1 MVKVICCLQSNYIGV
16 ASQVM
21 KQCSLNLTEEMKLTT
36 KICIA
41 KNIIRNKKPKHD
53 TKNCSCV
60 LSTEKGFGKMT
71 KVLNAII
78 DMITVILII
87 GIPAM
92 LGALVGAAIG
102 WLLWM
107 W

>member
-1 MVKVICCLQSNYIGV
+1 MSKL
-16 ASQVM
+16 
-21 KQCSLNLTEEMKLTT
+21 LN
-36 KICIA
+36 
-41 KNIIRNKKPKHD
+41 
-53 TKNCSCV
+53 
-60 LSTEKGFGKMT
+60 F
-71 KVLNAII
+71 II

-102 WLLWM
+102 WLVWM

>member
-1 MVKVICCLQSNYIGV
+1 MANF
-16 ASQVM
+16 
-21 KQCSLNLTEEMKLTT
+21 SLKT
-36 KICIA
+36 K
-41 KNIIRNKKPKHD
+41 RD
-53 TKNCSCV
+53 TKSYSCM
-60 LSTEKGFGKMT
+60 LGMEKGFGKMT
-71 KVLNAII
+71 KALNAII

-102 WLLWM
+102 WLVWM

>member
-1 MVKVICCLQSNYIGV
+1 MSKL
-16 ASQVM
+16 
-21 KQCSLNLTEEMKLTT
+21 LN
-36 KICIA
+36 
-41 KNIIRNKKPKHD
+41 
-53 TKNCSCV
+53 V
-60 LSTEKGFGKMT
+60 
-71 KVLNAII
+71 VI

-102 WLLWM
+102 WLVWM

>member
-1 MVKVICCLQSNYIGV
+1 MSKL
-16 ASQVM
+16 
-21 KQCSLNLTEEMKLTT
+21 LN
-36 KICIA
+36 I
-41 KNIIRNKKPKHD
+41 
-53 TKNCSCV
+53 
-60 LSTEKGFGKMT
+60 
-71 KVLNAII
+71 II

-102 WLLWM
+102 WLVWM